1 MRTRVVLFP
10 RSQGDGLVIG
20 PQLGMTEF
28 LTTSAARV
36 VLSLTALAILI
47 AIGYYIVRK
56 VRDSIDEE
64 DPTANDWLAEF
75 RRLHR
80 SGKMSEF
87 EFRRV
92 KKTLGEQLR
101 QETLGRDARD
111 SSGDG

>member
-1 MRTRVVLFP
+1 MLESYYFRGAKGTGSSSARKW
-10 RSQGDGLVIG
+10 
-20 PQLGMTEF
+20 MTEF

-36 VLSLTALAILI
+36 VLSLTALAILV

-64 DPTANDWLAEF
+64 DPTANDWLSEF
-75 RRLHR
+75 RQLHQ

-101 QETLGRDARD
+101 QEALGRDARD